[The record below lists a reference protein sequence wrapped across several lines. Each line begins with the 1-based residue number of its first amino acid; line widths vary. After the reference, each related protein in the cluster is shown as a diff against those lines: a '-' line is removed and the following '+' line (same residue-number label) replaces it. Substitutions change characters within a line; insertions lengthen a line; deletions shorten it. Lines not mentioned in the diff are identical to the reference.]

1 MLFPCRYWKVRKPP
15 SPARGDPTRDNPSA
29 NARARSLRIRA
40 RALLLAFV
48 ATAAHG
54 APAQVSMR
62 VEGDAG
68 SYLVWADNGLAGPV
82 EVRLRSERGDVAG
95 EPELPAR
102 ATVPANASV
111 LVARVHPGTATGGD
125 ALALRMDTVPG
136 SVNARPADY
145 EYLFPLDMRTPRVE
159 QAWGGRYSHDDAEN
173 RHAVDFAADPGTTVL
188 AAREGVVMQVE
199 MDGGDESAGARHGR
213 ANLVRVLHA
222 DGSMAV
228 YAHLAAQALV
238 EPGQRVRR
246 GQPIGVSGDSGFSTG
261 PHLHFA
267 VQVNRGMRLES
278 IPFRM
283 FAPGGILRF
292 SEPAAGGG

>member
-1 MLFPCRYWKVRKPP
+1 MHAC
-15 SPARGDPTRDNPSA
+15 
-29 NARARSLRIRA
+29 
-40 RALLLAFV
+40 ALLLAFV
-48 ATAAHG
+48 ATAAHA

-95 EPELPAR
+95 EPALPAR

-111 LVARVHPGTATGGD
+111 LVARVHPGTAAGGD

-136 SVNARPADY
+136 SVNARPRDY
-145 EYLFPLDMRTPRVE
+145 EYLFPLDMPAPRVE

-173 RHAVDFAADPGTTVL
+173 RRAVDFAADRGTTVL

-199 MDGGDESAGARHGR
+199 MDGDDAAAMRHGR
-213 ANLVRVLHA
+213 ANLVRILHA

-228 YAHLAAQALV
+228 YAHLAPPALV
-238 EPGQRVRR
+238 ELGQRVRR

-283 FAPGGILRF
+283 FSPGGILRF
-292 SEPAAGGG
+292 SEPASGGG